1 MQRAERQLTSKK
13 KLFTTLDK
21 GLFVWYIIV
30 MKDNNTLDPNNDSH
44 WMTHRESQERPHP
57 SSPLWND
64 WAAKNPTPAAIAL
77 GKLDIVKPLVDTMT
91 AISKGARPIE
101 L

>member
-1 MQRAERQLTSKK
+1 M
-13 KLFTTLDK
+13 
-21 GLFVWYIIV
+21 
-30 MKDNNTLDPNNDSH
+30 NNEKNLDPNNNSH

-64 WAAKNPTPAAIAL
+64 WAAKNPTPSAIAL
-77 GKLDIVKPLVDTMT
+77 GKLDIVKPLNDLVT
-91 AISKGARPIE
+91 AINKGARPIE

>member
-1 MQRAERQLTSKK
+1 VEWKLKK
-13 KLFTTLDK
+13 PLDK
-21 GLFVWYIIV
+21 HPFLWYIIL
-30 MKDNNTLDPNNDSH
+30 MKNENTLDPNNNSN

-64 WAAKNPTPAAIAL
+64 WAAKNPTPQAKAL
-77 GKLDIVKPLVDTMT
+77 AKLDIVKPLVDTMT
-91 AISKGARPIE
+91 AISKGARPVE